1 MKRKIAV
8 NKPLAAVVLA
18 IVASVIMAVFVYGLS
33 ADGAA
38 LFVLLKATV
47 LGVGLLWAWL
57 TVKRARRKSDE
68 ELDAEVGEV
77 GEVGE

>member
-8 NKPLAAVVLA
+8 NKPLAAVVAA

-57 TVKRARRKSDE
+57 TVNRARRKKSD
-68 ELDAEVGEV
+68 DADDDGAEAQPL
-77 GEVGE
+77 

>member
-8 NKPLAAVVLA
+8 NKPLAAVVAA

-57 TVKRARRKSDE
+57 TVKRARRKKSD
-68 ELDAEVGEV
+68 DADDDGAEAQPL
-77 GEVGE
+77 

>member
-1 MKRKIAV
+1 M
-8 NKPLAAVVLA
+8 NKPLAAVVVA
-18 IVASVIMAVFVYGLS
+18 IVASVITAVFVYGLS

-47 LGVGLLWAWL
+47 LGAGLLLAWL
-57 TVKRARRKSDE
+57 SVRRARRRNSDD
-68 ELDAEVGEV
+68 ELDSEVGEV